1 MYTRANAKWSVNEC
15 LRLEREF
22 DLLKLSVQEIALL
35 HDRSPN
41 AIMYKLDAEGLAD
54 YNDVFINRQ
63 ALKVETKQQPLTV
76 SPIKKPS
83 LTVETKKVSLKD
95 DSDTELDED
104 DTSNYEEEEEEEEEE
119 DELRRGIKYDDDEEF
134 SSYNIKQQV
143 QIITKQ
149 LSNLTAIVYKA
160 LSPSDSNVSSF
171 R

>member
-1 MYTRANAKWSVNEC
+1 MYTRANAKWTVNEC

-63 ALKVETKQQPLTV
+63 ALKQPL
-76 SPIKKPS
+76 
-83 LTVETKKVSLKD
+83 KVSTKD
-95 DSDTELDED
+95 ESETELDDD
-104 DTSNYEEEEEEEEEE
+104 DTSNYQE
-119 DELRRGIKYDDDEEF
+119 DDDDDDDEEEEF
-134 SSYNIKQQV
+134 DSYNIKQQV

-149 LSNLTAIVYKA
+149 LANLTAIVYKV
-160 LSPSDSNVSSF
+160 LTPSGTPASSF
-171 R
+171 C

>member
-1 MYTRANAKWSVNEC
+1 MYTRANAKWTVNEC

-63 ALKVETKQQPLTV
+63 ALKVETKDE
-76 SPIKKPS
+76 SAS
-83 LTVETKKVSLKD
+83 
-95 DSDTELDED
+95 ELDED
-104 DTSNYEEEEEEEEEE
+104 DTSNYEDECE
-119 DELRRGIKYDDDEEF
+119 DDDDEEEF
-134 SSYNIKQQV
+134 DSYNIKQQV

-149 LSNLTAIVYKA
+149 LANLTAIVYKV
-160 LSPSDSNVSSF
+160 LTPSGTPASSF
-171 R
+171 C

>member
-1 MYTRANAKWSVNEC
+1 MYTRANAKWTVNEC

-22 DLLKLSVQEIALL
+22 DLLNLSVQEIALL

-41 AIMYKLDAEGLAD
+41 AIMYKLDAEGIAD

-63 ALKVETKQQPLTV
+63 SLKVETKDE
-76 SPIKKPS
+76 SES
-83 LTVETKKVSLKD
+83 
-95 DSDTELDED
+95 ELDDD
-104 DTSNYEEEEEEEEEE
+104 DTSNYQEEEEEEF
-119 DELRRGIKYDDDEEF
+119 D
-134 SSYNIKQQV
+134 SYNIKQQV

-160 LSPSDSNVSSF
+160 LSPSSSNVSSF

>member
-1 MYTRANAKWSVNEC
+1 MYTRANSKWTVNEC

-63 ALKVETKQQPLTV
+63 ALKVETKDE
-76 SPIKKPS
+76 SAS
-83 LTVETKKVSLKD
+83 
-95 DSDTELDED
+95 ELDED
-104 DTSNYEEEEEEEEEE
+104 DTSNYEDECE
-119 DELRRGIKYDDDEEF
+119 DDDDDEEF
-134 SSYNIKQQV
+134 DSYNIKQQV

-149 LSNLTAIVYKA
+149 LANLTAIVYKV
-160 LSPSDSNVSSF
+160 LTPSGTPASSF
-171 R
+171 C

>member
-1 MYTRANAKWSVNEC
+1 MYTRANAKWTVNEC

-22 DLLKLSVQEIALL
+22 DLLNLSVQEIALL

-41 AIMYKLDAEGLAD
+41 AIMYKLDAEGIAD
-54 YNDVFINRQ
+54 YNNVFITRQ
-63 ALKVETKQQPLTV
+63 ALKVETKDE
-76 SPIKKPS
+76 S
-83 LTVETKKVSLKD
+83 
-95 DSDTELDED
+95 ELDDD
-104 DTSNYEEEEEEEEEE
+104 DTSNYQEEEE
-119 DELRRGIKYDDDEEF
+119 DEEEEF
-134 SSYNIKQQV
+134 DSYNIKQQV

>member
-1 MYTRANAKWSVNEC
+1 MYTRANAKWTVNEC

-22 DLLKLSVQEIALL
+22 DLLNLSVQEIALL

-41 AIMYKLDAEGLAD
+41 AIMYKLDAEGIAD
-54 YNDVFINRQ
+54 YNNVFITRQ
-63 ALKVETKQQPLTV
+63 ALKVETKDE
-76 SPIKKPS
+76 SES
-83 LTVETKKVSLKD
+83 
-95 DSDTELDED
+95 ELDDD
-104 DTSNYEEEEEEEEEE
+104 DTSNYQEEEE
-119 DELRRGIKYDDDEEF
+119 DEEEEF
-134 SSYNIKQQV
+134 DSYNIKQQV

>member
-1 MYTRANAKWSVNEC
+1 MYNRANAKWTVNEC

-41 AIMYKLDAEGLAD
+41 AIMYKLDAEGLAE
-54 YNDVFINRQ
+54 YNDVFLNRQ
-63 ALKVETKQQPLTV
+63 SL
-76 SPIKKPS
+76 KKP
-83 LTVETKKVSLKD
+83 LTVETTKVSLKD

-104 DTSNYEEEEEEEEEE
+104 DTSNYEEEEDLNEEEE
-119 DELRRGIKYDDDEEF
+119 DEEF
-134 SSYNIKQQV
+134 DSYNIKQQV
-143 QIITKQ
+143 QMITKQ

-160 LSPSDSNVSSF
+160 LSPSGTPASSF

>member
-1 MYTRANAKWSVNEC
+1 MYTRANAKWTVNEC

-22 DLLKLSVQEIALL
+22 DLLNLSVQEIALL

-41 AIMYKLDAEGLAD
+41 AIMYKLDAEGIAD
-54 YNDVFINRQ
+54 YNNVFINRQ
-63 ALKVETKQQPLTV
+63 ALKVETV
-76 SPIKKPS
+76 N
-83 LTVETKKVSLKD
+83 KD

-104 DTSNYEEEEEEEEEE
+104 DTSNYEDECEDECEDEGEEEEEEF
-119 DELRRGIKYDDDEEF
+119 D
-134 SSYNIKQQV
+134 SYNIKQQV

-160 LSPSDSNVSSF
+160 LSPSGSNVSSF

>member
-1 MYTRANAKWSVNEC
+1 MYTRANAKWTVNEC

-22 DLLKLSVQEIALL
+22 DLLNLSVQEIALL

-41 AIMYKLDAEGLAD
+41 AIMYKLDAEGIAD
-54 YNDVFINRQ
+54 YNNVFINRQ
-63 ALKVETKQQPLTV
+63 ALKVETV
-76 SPIKKPS
+76 N
-83 LTVETKKVSLKD
+83 KD

-104 DTSNYEEEEEEEEEE
+104 DTSNYEDECEDEGEEEEEEF
-119 DELRRGIKYDDDEEF
+119 D
-134 SSYNIKQQV
+134 SYNIKQQV

-160 LSPSDSNVSSF
+160 LSPSGSNVSSF

>member
-1 MYTRANAKWSVNEC
+1 MYTRANAKWTVNEC

-63 ALKVETKQQPLTV
+63 ALKQPL
-76 SPIKKPS
+76 
-83 LTVETKKVSLKD
+83 KVSTKD
-95 DSDTELDED
+95 ESASELDED
-104 DTSNYEEEEEEEEEE
+104 DTSNYEDECEDDDEEEEEF
-119 DELRRGIKYDDDEEF
+119 D
-134 SSYNIKQQV
+134 SYNIKQQV

-149 LSNLTAIVYKA
+149 LANLTAIVYKV
-160 LSPSDSNVSSF
+160 LTPSGTPASSF
-171 R
+171 C

>member
-1 MYTRANAKWSVNEC
+1 MYTLANAKWTVNEC

-63 ALKVETKQQPLTV
+63 ALKQPL
-76 SPIKKPS
+76 
-83 LTVETKKVSLKD
+83 KVSTKD
-95 DSDTELDED
+95 ESETELDDD
-104 DTSNYEEEEEEEEEE
+104 DTSNYQE
-119 DELRRGIKYDDDEEF
+119 DDDDDDDEEEEF
-134 SSYNIKQQV
+134 DSYNIKQQV

-149 LSNLTAIVYKA
+149 LANLTAIVYKV
-160 LSPSDSNVSSF
+160 LTPSGTPASSF
-171 R
+171 C

>member
-54 YNDVFINRQ
+54 YNDVFLNRQ
-63 ALKVETKQQPLTV
+63 ALKVETKKKPLTFETT
-76 SPIKKPS
+76 KKP
-83 LTVETKKVSLKD
+83 LTVETTKVSLKD
-95 DSDTELDED
+95 DTDTELDED
-104 DTSNYEEEEEEEEEE
+104 DTSNYEEEEDLNEEEEE
-119 DELRRGIKYDDDEEF
+119 LNDDEEF
-134 SSYNIKQQV
+134 DSYNIKQQV
-143 QIITKQ
+143 QMITKQ

-160 LSPSDSNVSSF
+160 LSPSGSNASSF

>member
-1 MYTRANAKWSVNEC
+1 MYTRANAKWTVNEC

-63 ALKVETKQQPLTV
+63 ALKVETK
-76 SPIKKPS
+76 KKP
-83 LTVETKKVSLKD
+83 LTVETKKVSSKD

-104 DTSNYEEEEEEEEEE
+104 DTSNYE
-119 DELRRGIKYDDDEEF
+119 DEESVASSNEAEEVDAEF
-134 SSYNIKQQV
+134 DSYNIKQQV
-143 QIITKQ
+143 QMITKQ

-160 LSPSDSNVSSF
+160 LSPSGSNASSF